1 MSAWGRLLPGP
12 GPALRMLL
20 LAGVVTVVSGCSIFE
35 TTRDRETYI
44 IASVYSHHTYT
55 VGARNAPIGV
65 FISRGVDSTWEHVG
79 APNVKAW
86 STSIAYAGR
95 SPYLVLCSGSGYHL
109 SLGPREW
116 STPTDWRVSD
126 VLTVYHDSSRRRIVL
141 GTASGILY
149 GEGSVMPKWRRVS
162 GLGATSYV
170 TAFHEVRH
178 PERVLFAAT
187 ETGVLRSTDLGSS
200 WSRSGCE
207 GRAVKC
213 LASADTSVLLAGTED
228 HGVYRSTDN
237 GSTWEQLPSTAGL
250 TVYALDLEHA
260 DGEQAW
266 YAGTFEQGVLRST
279 DGGAT
284 WTCIGLAGMIV
295 HDLLRVEDRL
305 YAATIGSGV
314 HLYEDGE
321 WRSLG
326 LSTARVWSLTAFE
339 APRGWMDPPHNWWEE
354 RK

>member
-1 MSAWGRLLPGP
+1 MSAWGRLLAGP
-12 GPALRMLL
+12 GPAVRMIL
-20 LAGVVTVVSGCSIFE
+20 LAGMVTVVSGCSMFE
-35 TTRDRETYI
+35 TIRDTETYI

-86 STSIAYAGR
+86 STSIVYVGR

-109 SLGPREW
+109 SAGPRELY
-116 STPTDWRVSD
+116 SPIDWRISD
-126 VLTVYHDSSRRRIVL
+126 AMTLIHDSSRRRIVL

-149 GEGSVMPKWRRVS
+149 GEVRALPEWKRVS

-213 LASADTSVLLAGTED
+213 LASVDTSVLLAGTED
-228 HGVYRSTDN
+228 HGVHRSTDN
-237 GSTWEQLPSTAGL
+237 GSTWAQLPSTAGL
-250 TVYALDLEHA
+250 TVYALDLEQA
-260 DGEQAW
+260 NGEHVW

-279 DGGAT
+279 DDGAT
-284 WTCIGLAGMIV
+284 WTSVGLAGMIV

-305 YAATIGSGV
+305 FAATIGSGV
-314 HLYEDGE
+314 YVYEDGK

-326 LSTARVWSLTAFE
+326 LSTARVWSLTAVE
-339 APRGWMDPPHNWWEE
+339 ASRGWMDPPRNWREA

>member
-1 MSAWGRLLPGP
+1 MSVWGRLLSGS
-12 GPALRMLL
+12 GLAVRTAV
-20 LAGVVTVVSGCSIFE
+20 LAGLLVAVSGCSMFE
-35 TTRDRETYI
+35 TTRETETYI
-44 IASVYSHHTYT
+44 VASVYAHHTHT

-65 FISRGVDSTWEHVG
+65 FVSRGVDSTWEHVG

-86 STSIAYAGR
+86 STSIAYAGGR
-95 SPYLVLCSGSGYHL
+95 PYLVLCSGSGYHL
-109 SLGPREW
+109 SVSAREW
-116 STPTDWRVSD
+116 STPTDWRISD
-126 VLTVYHDSSRRRIVL
+126 VMTVHHDSSRRRIVL

-149 GEGSVMPKWRRVS
+149 GEGSVSPQWKRVS

-170 TAFHEVRH
+170 TAFHEVLR
-178 PERVLFAAT
+178 PDRVLLAAT

-213 LASADTSVLLAGTED
+213 LTSVDASVLLAGTED

-237 GSTWEQLPSTAGL
+237 GSSWEQLPSTAGL
-250 TVYALDLEHA
+250 TVYALDVEHA
-260 DGEQAW
+260 DGEHAW

-284 WTCIGLAGMIV
+284 WTCVGLSGMIV

-314 HLYEDGE
+314 HVYEDGE

-339 APRGWMDPPHNWWEE
+339 APRRWMEPLRNGKEE